1 MNNVL
6 QLLQNLGENA
16 SLRHISAKQ
25 LEKVLN
31 PLNLDP
37 AVQQAICQ
45 HDDNKLAR
53 LLHANNKIVCMI
65 HPAEEPAHD
74 DQPAEP
80 PIEKPADTPEQ
91 DDTEL
96 KQAG

>member
-6 QLLQNLGENA
+6 QLLQQLGQNA
-16 SLRHISAKQ
+16 SLRHLAPAQ

-31 PLNLDP
+31 PLNFDP

-45 HDDNKLAR
+45 KDDITLAR

-65 HPAEEPAHD
+65 LPAEEPAENAPAK
-74 DQPAEP
+74 DQPVKQPEDSPEP
-80 PIEKPADTPEQ
+80 PE
-91 DDTEL
+91 TEI
-96 KQAG
+96 KQAV

>member
-6 QLLQNLGENA
+6 QLLQSLGEDAAMRYLANT
-16 SLRHISAKQ
+16 Q

-37 AVQQAICQ
+37 AVQQAITQ
-45 HDDNKLAR
+45 QDDIKLAQ

-65 HPAEEPAHD
+65 LPAEEPSPSE
-74 DQPAEP
+74 QPAENP
-80 PIEKPADTPEQ
+80 SKQPGDEPEP
-91 DDTEL
+91 TETDIKL
-96 KQAG
+96 AV